1 VIVEIVSHWKVI
13 SIVGSLVLGAAGAT
27 YGYIESVD
35 ERIDAVEV
43 EQSLVIEEVTTN
55 RCIILNI
62 HEGEEPLACLQD

>member
-1 VIVEIVSHWKVI
+1 VIVEIVSH
-13 SIVGSLVLGAAGAT
+13 LLGAAGAT